1 MRRALT
7 ILIAICS
14 GKLRSYGVSR
24 GGFKDGDRVARGKED
39 GEFESRPLNTDIGI
53 VERMENLKMM
63 MFQKEGIK
71 KTENELI
78 SKFSK
83 TFFKVLKNVSD
94 SFD

>member
-1 MRRALT
+1 
-7 ILIAICS
+7 
-14 GKLRSYGVSR
+14 
-24 GGFKDGDRVARGKED
+24 
-39 GEFESRPLNTDIGI
+39 
-53 VERMENLKMM
+53 MM